1 MQIKTTWLL
10 LIPVRMVIIKKTN
23 AGKGA
28 GGKGPLYTRW
38 ERSLAQPLWKS
49 VWKIL
54 KQLKPESPYDPATPL
69 LGIFLKGCKSAHS
82 KSGPLHT
89 HVYCSRIHNSQ
100 AMDSPRCPW
109 MDEWT
114 KTMWYIHTIEYY
126 SAIKK
131 NETMP
136 FARKWMELENFILN
150 KISQSQRQMWCV
162 FSHLRTMTWK

>member
-1 MQIKTTWLL
+1 
-10 LIPVRMVIIKKTN
+10 
-23 AGKGA
+23 
-28 GGKGPLYTRW
+28 
-38 ERSLAQPLWKS
+38 
-49 VWKIL
+49 
-54 KQLKPESPYDPATPL
+54 
-69 LGIFLKGCKSAHS
+69 
-82 KSGPLHT
+82 
-89 HVYCSRIHNSQ
+89 
-100 AMDSPRCPW
+100 

-162 FSHLRTMTWK
+162 FSHLRTMT